1 MPALSPSLALALAAF
16 APAPQTPLFV
26 ELDDLPGGAD
36 ISYAYAISADG
47 GVVAGES
54 FSALSSVHGE
64 GTRWIRSGS
73 AWTAVGLGLPPAPP
87 TPLNSPSLGLASD
100 GSVVVGRVSFS
111 DSPTI
116 DTFAYAWSESA
127 GYRYLPMPAASPAF
141 VEAQAQSATEGG
153 ARIVG
158 FGSPEVGYAHPI
170 PLVWNGSIA
179 SGWSCEIL
187 SPGTEGMALAIDES
201 GRSVVGWTRTPEHE
215 ASCWRMKG
223 GTWRQSRLGALPGD
237 RSYSQ
242 AHGLTRANGHFAVG
256 FSGDPSV
263 LARPVR
269 WRIPDGSAHA
279 IEAIDVLPGFSGG
292 TANAVS
298 KGGKRIV
305 GSCYG
310 EISGEFVSDSFV
322 WDDGLGS
329 RSLKE
334 ELIAAGATEV
344 VGWALTSATGISED
358 GTVICG
364 YGTNPDGIER
374 AWVATIP

>member
-1 MPALSPSLALALAAF
+1 
-16 APAPQTPLFV
+16 
-26 ELDDLPGGAD
+26 
-36 ISYAYAISADG
+36 
-47 GVVAGES
+47 
-54 FSALSSVHGE
+54 
-64 GTRWIRSGS
+64 
-73 AWTAVGLGLPPAPP
+73 
-87 TPLNSPSLGLASD
+87 
-100 GSVVVGRVSFS
+100 
-111 DSPTI
+111 
-116 DTFAYAWSESA
+116 
-127 GYRYLPMPAASPAF
+127 
-141 VEAQAQSATEGG
+141 
-153 ARIVG
+153 
-158 FGSPEVGYAHPI
+158 
-170 PLVWNGSIA
+170 
-179 SGWSCEIL
+179 
-187 SPGTEGMALAIDES
+187 MALAIDES

-263 LARPVR
+263 LAHPVR
-269 WRIPDGSAHA
+269 WRIPDGSPHA
-279 IEAIDVLPGFSGG
+279 IEAMEILPGFSGG

-298 KGGKRIV
+298 KGGKRVV

-310 EISGEFVSDSFV
+310 EIAGEFVSDSFV

-358 GTVICG
+358 GMVICG